1 MAKVNNK
8 ILLGFLK
15 GDRSNDSGYSL
26 IELVVV
32 VVIIGI
38 LAAISAPSFL
48 NQIARARQSQAQINI
63 GSVNDAQKQWRATHN
78 SFAENL
84 DDLAL
89 GIAAITN
96 DYNYQIT
103 ATTATRA
110 DFTATS
116 NDPTVTR
123 SFAGTVAIVGGQA
136 FSVTCQS
143 IAPSAIPPTPIVIG
157 NQLTCGAN
165 SEPIN

>member
-1 MAKVNNK
+1 MNNK
-8 ILLGFLK
+8 ILLRLLK
-15 GDRSNDSGYSL
+15 SDRSNDGGFTL
-26 IELVVV
+26 IELVVA

-38 LAAISAPSFL
+38 LATISLPSFL
-48 NQIARARQSQAQINI
+48 NQIARARQSQAQIYI
-63 GSVNDAQKQWRATHN
+63 GSVNDAQKQWRATHK
-78 SFAENL
+78 SFTENL

-89 GIAAITN
+89 GISAITN

-103 ATTATRA
+103 AATATRA

-123 SFAGTVAIVGGQA
+123 SFAGSVAIVGGQA

-143 IAPSAIPPTPIVIG
+143 IAPSAIPPTPIVTG
-157 NQLTCGAN
+157 SQLTCGNN